1 MRLYKWPAMLWQQD
15 DARDKMF
22 AHYLTLCRMP
32 GAKAYAWQ
40 RVKELDEQELYKG
53 IKDYILEQMNA
64 KSSKG

>member
-1 MRLYKWPAMLWQQD
+1 MPWHPD
-15 DARDKMF
+15 EARDKMF

-40 RVKELDEQELYKG
+40 RVKELDEEDLYKG

-64 KSSKG
+64 KSSTG